1 VDRQSDGYEQT
12 KTDNMRLSD
21 QLSSAQELSKA
32 VSDELAKKTSDLT
45 ELENRVQL
53 ELEESSNKVSTNC

>member
-1 VDRQSDGYEQT
+1 MDRQSDGYEQT

-53 ELEESSNKVSTNC
+53 EQEESSNKVSTNC

>member
-1 VDRQSDGYEQT
+1 MDRQSDGYEQT

-53 ELEESSNKVSTNC
+53 ELEESSNKVSANC